1 MAQSMMKKN
10 ATRKVKNAKN
20 VKKSRGGYP
29 VKVKNTSRTRRSRS
43 RRSRR
48 RMRGGM

>member
-10 ATRKVKNAKN
+10 LTRKVKNAKK

-29 VKVKNTSRTRRSRS
+29 AVKVKTTSKTRISKSRK
-43 RRSRR
+43 RV
-48 RMRGGM
+48 RGGM